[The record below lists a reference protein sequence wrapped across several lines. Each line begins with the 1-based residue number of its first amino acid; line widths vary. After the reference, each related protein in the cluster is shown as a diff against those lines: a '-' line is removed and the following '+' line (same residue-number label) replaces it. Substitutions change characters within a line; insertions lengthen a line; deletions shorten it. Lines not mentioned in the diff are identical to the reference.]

1 MSGSLPKGLNTSYYA
16 DIVKLANKQGLPTI
30 LDSSGQSLMDVLLSE
45 NKPSVIKPN
54 IDELSQ
60 LLDTTVTTDIDS
72 LKEAVTQPIFKG
84 IEWIIVSLGG
94 DGAR

>member
-1 MSGSLPKGLNTSYYA
+1 
-16 DIVKLANKQGLPTI
+16 
-30 LDSSGQSLMDVLLSE
+30 MDVLLSE

-72 LKEAVTQPIFKG
+72 LKSGYSTHIQ
-84 IEWIIVSLGG
+84 
-94 DGAR
+94 RY

>member
-1 MSGSLPKGLNTSYYA
+1 
-16 DIVKLANKQGLPTI
+16 
-30 LDSSGQSLMDVLLSE
+30 MDVLLSE

-72 LKEAVTQPIFKG
+72 LKEAVTQPISKVLNGLLF
-84 IEWIIVSLGG
+84 L
-94 DGAR
+94 